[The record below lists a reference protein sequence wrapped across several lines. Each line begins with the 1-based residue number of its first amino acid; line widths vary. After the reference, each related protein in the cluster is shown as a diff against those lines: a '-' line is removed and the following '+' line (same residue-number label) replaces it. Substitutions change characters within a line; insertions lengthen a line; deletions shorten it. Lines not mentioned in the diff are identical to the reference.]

1 MIRKTTPKQ
10 AEKVNAAVD
19 GRIMFS
25 SPRAES
31 ILLTLKPG
39 EVIPEHTN
47 PFDVLFIGMEGLA
60 IVISGDQKLELE
72 PKQTLFVTSE
82 EPRQMENHT
91 DNPIAVMVVKI
102 F

>member
-1 MIRKTTPKQ
+1 MIKKNTPEL
-10 AEKVNAAVD
+10 AEKVKAAVD

-25 SPRAES
+25 NSKAEC

-39 EVIPEHTN
+39 EVIPEHNN

-60 IVISGDQKLELE
+60 TVIIGNQKLELE
-72 PKQTLFVTSE
+72 PKQTLFITSE

-91 DNPIAVMVVKI
+91 ANPIAVMVVKI

>member
-1 MIRKTTPKQ
+1 MIRKTTPEH
-10 AEKVNAAVD
+10 AETVKAAVD

-47 PFDVLFIGMEGLA
+47 PFDVLFIGLA
-60 IVISGDQKLELE
+60 GTATLKSNDKILTLE
-72 PKQTLFVTSE
+72 PKQTIFITSE

-91 DNPIAVMVVKI
+91 DKPIAVMVVKI

>member
-1 MIRKTTPKQ
+1 MIRKTTPEQ

-31 ILLTLKPG
+31 ILLTLNPG

-47 PFDVLFIGMEGLA
+47 PFDVLFIGLA
-60 IVISGDQKLELE
+60 GTATVKSSDKILTLE
-72 PKQTLFVTSE
+72 PIQTIFITSE
-82 EPRQMENHT
+82 ESRQMENHT
-91 DNPIAVMVVKI
+91 DKPIAVMVVK
-102 F
+102 FF

>member
-1 MIRKTTPKQ
+1 MIKKTTPEK

-25 SPRAES
+25 NPKAEC
-31 ILLTLKPG
+31 ILLIIKPG
-39 EVIPEHTN
+39 EIIPEHTN
-47 PFDVLFIGMEGLA
+47 PFDVLFVGMEGIA
-60 IVISGDQKLELE
+60 TVKSGIQTLELE

-91 DNPIAVMVVKI
+91 DKAITVMVVKI

>member
-1 MIRKTTPKQ
+1 MIQKTTPEQ
-10 AEKVNAAVD
+10 AEKVKAAVD

-25 SPRAES
+25 NPKAES

-47 PFDVLFIGMEGLA
+47 PFDVLFIGLMGTASVRSSDKILT
-60 IVISGDQKLELE
+60 LE
-72 PKQTLFVTSE
+72 PKQTIFITSE
-82 EPRQMENHT
+82 EPRQMENPT
-91 DNPIAVMVVKI
+91 DNLIAVMVVKI